1 MAEVKEEMEN
11 AAMYQRDLMQPQH
24 VYALDRAL
32 SAEKDI
38 LDHLDPYARFQET
51 TFRRQGLPILS
62 GLIDGTFDQNNW
74 TNFVGSAFV
83 PVQIVS
89 DDLTQVLYTIPAL
102 NYTGQTLMHVE
113 GQPSLTDESM
123 EIERYSALMPTAGE
137 KAKHDLIVGTLDGI
151 DKLSY
156 ETNRRRAFQVIT
168 LLNRIYERYGLKGRI
183 EYPQGMEDLINGGVA
198 PAAPAQVQQAIAAVE
213 MGDGGIDD
221 CEDL

>member
-1 MAEVKEEMEN
+1 
-11 AAMYQRDLMQPQH
+11 
-24 VYALDRAL
+24 
-32 SAEKDI
+32 
-38 LDHLDPYARFQET
+38 
-51 TFRRQGLPILS
+51 
-62 GLIDGTFDQNNW
+62 
-74 TNFVGSAFV
+74 
-83 PVQIVS
+83 
-89 DDLTQVLYTIPAL
+89 
-102 NYTGQTLMHVE
+102 
-113 GQPSLTDESM
+113 
-123 EIERYSALMPTAGE
+123 MPTAGE

-198 PAAPAQVQQAIAAVE
+198 LAAPAQVQQAIAAVE